1 MVYHSRVAVV
11 ELPEPVTS
19 THTPPTSPVPDD
31 ELVAATLGGDE
42 AAFAELF
49 ARYKRMVAGVGGRF
63 FHSREQIEEVIQMS
77 FCQAYQSL
85 RQYRGGAERS
95 FSAWLKRIAVN
106 TCLDELKRS
115 ARRRESSLD
124 ELTEGEADYLHD
136 RAQSSWGS
144 LSSLTGPSAEQET
157 ISRDL
162 AVKLLARLRP
172 EDRVALTLL
181 YEEEWSVSEIGKL
194 LGWSVPKV
202 KMRAY
207 QARNTLRNFIK
218 KLR

>member
-1 MVYHSRVAVV
+1 MAYHSRVAVI
-11 ELPEPVTS
+11 ELPEPV
-19 THTPPTSPVPDD
+19 PPTPTPDD

-42 AAFAELF
+42 TAFAELF
-49 ARYKRMVAGVGGRF
+49 TRHKRMVAGIGGRF
-63 FHSREQIEEVIQMS
+63 FQSREQIEEVIQVS

-95 FSAWLKRIAVN
+95 FPAWLKRIAVN
-106 TCLDELKRS
+106 TCLDELKRN

-124 ELTEGEADYLHD
+124 ELTGAEADYLHE
-136 RAQSSWGS
+136 RAQAPGAS
-144 LSSLTGPSAEQET
+144 LPSLAGPSAEQQT

-181 YEEEWSVSEIGKL
+181 YEEEWSVAEIGKL

-207 QARNTLRNFIK
+207 QARNTLKSFIK